1 MRCRRLR
8 PASLALFGAG
18 AVRVQQAG
26 SCFVAGVGGWVL
38 LAFGVY
44 NYNFKKQKNKESN
57 KNMNKKPEARGEGAP
72 LTPMGLGL
80 Q

>member
-26 SCFVAGVGGWVL
+26 SCFVAEVGGWVL

-57 KNMNKKPEARGEGAP
+57 KKPEARRGEGAP